1 MSNSSSG
8 GKGKKKSASAFQS
21 AARGKG
27 QPAALL
33 QNLLAGADEVAERS
47 FLGGGGTPA
56 PEPTKPSTP
65 VAAEPA
71 APVPPQS
78 RDETETP
85 EASPAE
91 TPGPAPQETTDGL
104 RVEPAQGRVS
114 EAQQGS
120 NALPIAAEA
129 ASPGTGLSSQAPSE
143 PTSAPVPAPATAL
156 APAPVAEPTPA
167 ITEAPPET
175 PAQDE
180 PASPALA
187 PAASPRR
194 RSKSPR
200 GPWAHNAVHESF
212 AQAKIRSEE
221 WEQHGFRIEP
231 EILAALKAR
240 IARDRRSSGNGG
252 LAFGHYLDAALRHA
266 PTSVDEQIVWAQQFL
281 DDRMAY
287 VEKGKQSTY
296 RVGRQAHAL
305 MSSLHQELQ
314 EADYGRR
321 GLYVVSA
328 ALERL
333 LHALNAEGELRRP
346 ERRSP
351 AGGAPQA

>member
-1 MSNSSSG
+1 MSSSPTS

-27 QPAALL
+27 QSAALL
-33 QNLLAGADEVAERS
+33 QNLIAGADEVAERS
-47 FLGGGGTPA
+47 FLGGGGA
-56 PEPTKPSTP
+56 PEPVKPSVP
-65 VAAEPA
+65 VTAEPA
-71 APVPPQS
+71 TPVPPQS

-85 EASPAE
+85 EAAPPPRE
-91 TPGPAPQETTDGL
+91 TPDSPRT
-104 RVEPAQGRVS
+104 EPAQGHVPG
-114 EAQQGS
+114 APQGS
-120 NALPIAAEA
+120 NALPAAAEA
-129 ASPGTGLSSQAPSE
+129 AGPGTGLSSRTPSE
-143 PTSAPVPAPATAL
+143 PTSAP
-156 APAPVAEPTPA
+156 APAPTTSPAPGAVDEPALIIADTPF
-167 ITEAPPET
+167 ET
-175 PAQDE
+175 PAHDE
-180 PASPALA
+180 PAGPASA

-200 GPWAHNAVHESF
+200 GPWAHTAVHESF

-252 LAFGHYLDAALRHA
+252 LAFGHYLDAALRHV